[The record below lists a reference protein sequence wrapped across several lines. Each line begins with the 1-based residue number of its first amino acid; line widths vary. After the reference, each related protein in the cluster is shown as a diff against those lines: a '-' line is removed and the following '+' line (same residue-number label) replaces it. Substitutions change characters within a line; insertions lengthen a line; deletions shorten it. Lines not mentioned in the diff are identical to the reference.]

1 MEDFDFNYSN
11 QLEGFENERFYKN
24 NKSAPIGF
32 VGTGLFSVPFMFVG
46 IIFDKIFS
54 FIGLKNPNSIIS
66 YKLLFYS
73 FSSIFYLFFT
83 VRYIKESL
91 KILNIKHK
99 ARDLIIL
106 TLGVGI
112 PYYAFERYSMTH
124 IYEAFSLT
132 MIIYFSIK
140 FYKNKDKVSMFI
152 PIFAVLGFSVKWVH
166 CCLLFP

>member
-83 VRYIKESL
+83 VRYIKRIF
-91 KILNIKHK
+91 KNIKYK
-99 ARDLIIL
+99 A
-106 TLGVGI
+106 
-112 PYYAFERYSMTH
+112 
-124 IYEAFSLT
+124 
-132 MIIYFSIK
+132 
-140 FYKNKDKVSMFI
+140 
-152 PIFAVLGFSVKWVH
+152 
-166 CCLLFP
+166 